1 MKHTFADIRQRG
13 LSQFIINLKRFQPE
27 EWETM
32 EELPMILYYDVFTQ
46 SAENA
51 GWFETLEVDKVE
63 TKVDDLTY
71 PQTVEL
77 AQAVAEKY
85 TELTALDPN

>member
-27 EWETM
+27 EWDSL
-32 EELPMILYYDVFTQ
+32 EELPMIIYYGVFNQ
-46 SAENA
+46 SAEDA
-51 GWFETLEVDKVE
+51 GWLETLEVDKVE

-71 PQTVEL
+71 PQTIEL